1 MRTVT
6 SGMVAIHQ
14 VMLNYQVLNELYAE
28 RIAADYSFQRLDKQ
42 SARSSY
48 TAAKKIFGYMEVKQ

>member
-1 MRTVT
+1 
-6 SGMVAIHQ
+6 MVAIHQ